1 MPTHNYFV
9 LERVSASGK
18 AAIKKKKYTQL
29 VVPFLIKLNKTNKI
43 LRQALEL

>member
-9 LERVSASGK
+9 LERVKALGK
-18 AAIKKKKYTQL
+18 AAKKKKKYTQL
-29 VVPFLIKLNKTNKI
+29 FMPFLIKLNKTSKI